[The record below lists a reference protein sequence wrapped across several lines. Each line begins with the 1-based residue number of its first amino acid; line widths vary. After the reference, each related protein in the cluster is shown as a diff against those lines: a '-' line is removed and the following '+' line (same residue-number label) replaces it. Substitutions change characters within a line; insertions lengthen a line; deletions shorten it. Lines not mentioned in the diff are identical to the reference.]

1 MGGEHC
7 TRNITNVQCLLEFA
21 SNRIVSVI
29 GKLFTLLNT
38 QIVIHVLLTTYIYMY
53 MHMYRPSITTSTSIH
68 VHTCTC

>member
-7 TRNITNVQCLLEFA
+7 THNITHVQSSLEFA

-38 QIVIHVLLTTYIYMY
+38 QIVLHVLSTTYMY
-53 MHMYRPSITTSTSIH
+53 MYMYI
-68 VHTCTC
+68 VY